1 MRRILI
7 VEDNPTNLK
16 LASVILSAAGY
27 ETRGAIDAEAAAA
40 VIAERVPDLILMDL
54 GLPGKDGYEFT
65 RELRGRSETVDVPI
79 LAVTSF
85 AMKGDRMKAME
96 AGCSG
101 YLTKPINRQALL
113 EEVAS
118 FFRAPGESEPV
129 PTEGTNA

>member
-1 MRRILI
+1 VKPEILI

-16 LASVILSAAGY
+16 LATVVLAAAGY
-27 ETRGAIDAEAAAA
+27 LTRGAVDAAEAAAA
-40 VIAERVPDLILMDL
+40 IAKKVPDLILMDL

-65 RELRGRSETVDVPI
+65 RELRGRVETEAVPI

-85 AMKGDRMKAME
+85 AMKGDRVKAME

-113 EEVAS
+113 DQV
-118 FFRAPGESEPV
+118 ESLLHPEL
-129 PTEGTNA
+129 GAQ